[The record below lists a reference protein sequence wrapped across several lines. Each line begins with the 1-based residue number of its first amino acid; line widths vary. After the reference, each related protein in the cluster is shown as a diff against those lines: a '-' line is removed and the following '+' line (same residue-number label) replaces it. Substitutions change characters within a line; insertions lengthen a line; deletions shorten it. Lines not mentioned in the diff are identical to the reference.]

1 MTKSSSPA
9 ATLAATL
16 RRQGT
21 SDLRR
26 WHTEG
31 LVRLNA
37 GLSVD
42 RDELHSLTAEL
53 DRRALEVA

>member
-1 MTKSSSPA
+1 MTKSSSP
-9 ATLAATL
+9 TLAATL

-26 WHTEG
+26 WHAEG

-42 RDELHSLTAEL
+42 RDELHALTAEL
-53 DRRALEVA
+53 DRRALEAA